1 MFLCWDVFNCISWLK
16 ITAPSESSDIIN
28 SIRIIFIKVILMIKI
43 GFITTGSNNMPLV
56 GNECGFIKIFNIK
69 KYVIINFQNSI
80 QCFKN
85 FNCNRAVE
93 KQISMLLEIHQQFQ
107 NTFLEFC
114 TYRRNKVSR
123 QDLQK
128 QICHA
133 YLDSYTN
140 QGRMKHKKNLIKTL

>member
-85 FNCNRAVE
+85 FNCNRPVE

>member
-43 GFITTGSNNMPLV
+43 GFITTGSNNMPLG
-56 GNECGFIKIFNIK
+56 GNECGFIKICNIK
-69 KYVIINFQNSI
+69 KCVIINFQNSI

-85 FNCNRAVE
+85 FNCNRPVE

-133 YLDSYTN
+133 YLDSYTD
-140 QGRMKHKKNLIKTL
+140 QGRMKHTKNLIKTL

>member
-69 KYVIINFQNSI
+69 RYVIINFQNSI

-85 FNCNRAVE
+85 FNCNRPVE

>member
-43 GFITTGSNNMPLV
+43 GFITSGSNNMPLV

-85 FNCNRAVE
+85 FNCNRPVE

-133 YLDSYTN
+133 YLT
-140 QGRMKHKKNLIKTL
+140 LIPIRVE

>member
-43 GFITTGSNNMPLV
+43 GFITSGSNNMPLV

-85 FNCNRAVE
+85 FNCNRPVE